1 MCAAILAGPAE
12 AQDAAALRAR
22 HAFLRNVLAASP
34 FQRPLHVDSSRSA
47 EYRKGE
53 IYATIEQPYGRV
65 GPALQEVTNWCD
77 VVILHF
83 NVKHCRAA
91 RDGAAERLTLMI
103 GKKFDQPLDSAYRLD
118 FSFEAGASSDYL
130 HIALRAPDGPLGT
143 RDFRFDFE
151 AAPLDERRTF
161 IHLSYSYAM
170 AAAARI
176 AVQGYLATFGWHK
189 VGFSVVARRP
199 DGRPVYVGGLRGM
212 VERNTMRYYLAV
224 EAYLGA
230 SDVPAP
236 ERPEKRLRDWFA
248 ATERYALQLHEM
260 ERDDYL
266 EMKRRELKRQQAGRD
281 AGLASRRTS
290 RG

>member
-1 MCAAILAGPAE
+1 
-12 AQDAAALRAR
+12 
-22 HAFLRNVLAASP
+22 
-34 FQRPLHVDSSRSA
+34 
-47 EYRKGE
+47 
-53 IYATIEQPYGRV
+53 
-65 GPALQEVTNWCD
+65 
-77 VVILHF
+77 
-83 NVKHCRAA
+83 
-91 RDGAAERLTLMI
+91 
-103 GKKFDQPLDSAYRLD
+103 
-118 FSFEAGASSDYL
+118 
-130 HIALRAPDGPLGT
+130 
-143 RDFRFDFE
+143 
-151 AAPLDERRTF
+151 
-161 IHLSYSYAM
+161 
-170 AAAARI
+170 
-176 AVQGYLATFGWHK
+176 